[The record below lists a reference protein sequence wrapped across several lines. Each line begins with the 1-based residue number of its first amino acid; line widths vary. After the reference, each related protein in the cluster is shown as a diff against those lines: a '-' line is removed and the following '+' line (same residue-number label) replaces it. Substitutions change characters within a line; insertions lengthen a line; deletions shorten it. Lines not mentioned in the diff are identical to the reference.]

1 MYFVCLNKQ
10 KDLYSFD
17 TGDSGPLQFSVSYVY
32 ILFNVCNQEEYAKS
46 NKSLPRIEGHDNEKD
61 NLRRKVSE
69 LQAKVSALE
78 NQDGTSKQEVER
90 VKKEYREK
98 KDALLLKWREVLEK
112 KEAEAL
118 EKETNFQE
126 QIDDLKRQLKSKEDF
141 IVEIRKALSELR
153 VEKDQVEKE
162 KTEALTR

>member
-1 MYFVCLNKQ
+1 ME
-10 KDLYSFD
+10 S
-17 TGDSGPLQFSVSYVY
+17 
-32 ILFNVCNQEEYAKS
+32 
-46 NKSLPRIEGHDNEKD
+46 
-61 NLRRKVSE
+61 
-69 LQAKVSALE
+69 
-78 NQDGTSKQEVER
+78 QDGISKQEVER
-90 VKKEYREK
+90 VKKENREK
-98 KDALLLKWREVLEK
+98 KDALSIKWREVLEK

>member
-1 MYFVCLNKQ
+1 M
-10 KDLYSFD
+10 
-17 TGDSGPLQFSVSYVY
+17 
-32 ILFNVCNQEEYAKS
+32 
-46 NKSLPRIEGHDNEKD
+46 
-61 NLRRKVSE
+61 
-69 LQAKVSALE
+69 E
-78 NQDGTSKQEVER
+78 NQDWTSKQEVER

-126 QIDDLKRQLKSKEDF
+126 QIDDLKRQLKSKEAY
-141 IVEIRKALSELR
+141 IEEIRKALSELR

>member
-1 MYFVCLNKQ
+1 M
-10 KDLYSFD
+10 
-17 TGDSGPLQFSVSYVY
+17 
-32 ILFNVCNQEEYAKS
+32 
-46 NKSLPRIEGHDNEKD
+46 
-61 NLRRKVSE
+61 
-69 LQAKVSALE
+69 E
-78 NQDGTSKQEVER
+78 NQDGISKQEVER
-90 VKKEYREK
+90 VKKENREE
-98 KDALLLKWREVLEK
+98 KDALSIKWREVLEK

>member
-1 MYFVCLNKQ
+1 M
-10 KDLYSFD
+10 
-17 TGDSGPLQFSVSYVY
+17 
-32 ILFNVCNQEEYAKS
+32 
-46 NKSLPRIEGHDNEKD
+46 
-61 NLRRKVSE
+61 
-69 LQAKVSALE
+69 E

-90 VKKEYREK
+90 VKKENREK
-98 KDALLLKWREVLEK
+98 KDALSIKWREVLEK

>member
-1 MYFVCLNKQ
+1 ME
-10 KDLYSFD
+10 S
-17 TGDSGPLQFSVSYVY
+17 
-32 ILFNVCNQEEYAKS
+32 
-46 NKSLPRIEGHDNEKD
+46 
-61 NLRRKVSE
+61 
-69 LQAKVSALE
+69 
-78 NQDGTSKQEVER
+78 QDGISKQEVER
-90 VKKEYREK
+90 VKKENREK
-98 KDALLLKWREVLEK
+98 KDALSIKWREVLEK

-126 QIDDLKRQLKSKEDF
+126 QIDDLKRQLKSKEHF

>member
-1 MYFVCLNKQ
+1 M
-10 KDLYSFD
+10 
-17 TGDSGPLQFSVSYVY
+17 
-32 ILFNVCNQEEYAKS
+32 
-46 NKSLPRIEGHDNEKD
+46 
-61 NLRRKVSE
+61 
-69 LQAKVSALE
+69 E

-90 VKKEYREK
+90 VKKENREK
-98 KDALLLKWREVLEK
+98 KDALSIKWREVLEK

-126 QIDDLKRQLKSKEDF
+126 QIDDLKRQLKSKEAY
-141 IVEIRKALSELR
+141 IEEIRKALSELR

>member
-1 MYFVCLNKQ
+1 ME
-10 KDLYSFD
+10 S
-17 TGDSGPLQFSVSYVY
+17 
-32 ILFNVCNQEEYAKS
+32 
-46 NKSLPRIEGHDNEKD
+46 
-61 NLRRKVSE
+61 
-69 LQAKVSALE
+69 
-78 NQDGTSKQEVER
+78 QDGISKQEVER
-90 VKKEYREK
+90 VKKENREK
-98 KDALLLKWREVLEK
+98 KDALSIKWREVLGK

>member
-1 MYFVCLNKQ
+1 M
-10 KDLYSFD
+10 
-17 TGDSGPLQFSVSYVY
+17 
-32 ILFNVCNQEEYAKS
+32 
-46 NKSLPRIEGHDNEKD
+46 
-61 NLRRKVSE
+61 
-69 LQAKVSALE
+69 E

-90 VKKEYREK
+90 VKKEHREK

-126 QIDDLKRQLKSKEDF
+126 QIDDLKRQLKSKEAY
-141 IVEIRKALSELR
+141 IEEIRKALSELR

>member
-1 MYFVCLNKQ
+1 M
-10 KDLYSFD
+10 
-17 TGDSGPLQFSVSYVY
+17 
-32 ILFNVCNQEEYAKS
+32 
-46 NKSLPRIEGHDNEKD
+46 
-61 NLRRKVSE
+61 
-69 LQAKVSALE
+69 E
-78 NQDGTSKQEVER
+78 NQDGISKQEVER
-90 VKKEYREK
+90 VKKENREK
-98 KDALLLKWREVLEK
+98 KDALSIKWREVLEK